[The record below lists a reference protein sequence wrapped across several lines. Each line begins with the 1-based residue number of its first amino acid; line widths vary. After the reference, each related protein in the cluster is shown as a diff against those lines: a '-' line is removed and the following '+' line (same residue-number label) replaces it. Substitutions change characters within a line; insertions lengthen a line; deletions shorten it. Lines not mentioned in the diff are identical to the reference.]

1 MNAYYS
7 DIRPQMHDFASRKL
21 KAIRIIKTLENFL
34 GNNKLKKLKILDVGS
49 STGIIDS
56 VLATKLGEVW
66 GIDIDKKGVNFA
78 QKNFKYKNLHF
89 KIGSAL
95 KLEFDNNMFDVVI
108 CAHVYE
114 HVANPKKL
122 FDEIYRVLQPGGVCY
137 LAAINALW
145 PIKPHYN
152 LPFLSWLPKNL
163 GNFYVKVFGKAKK
176 YYENPMFYYQLKN
189 LVKKF
194 KITDYTVK
202 ILTSPKKFGYQNP
215 PIPKFLANYL
225 KYLTPTFFWLLT
237 KNE

>member
-21 KAIRIIKTLENFL
+21 KGVRIIKTLGDIL
-34 GNNKLKKLKILDVGS
+34 GKNNLGKLKVLDVGS

-56 VLATKLGEVW
+56 VLATKFGEVW
-66 GIDIDKKGVNFA
+66 GIDIDKKGIDFA
-78 QKNFKYKNLHF
+78 QKKFKYKNLHF
-89 KIGSAL
+89 RVGSAL
-95 KLEFDNNMFDVVI
+95 KLEFDSSSFDGVI

-122 FDEIYRVLQPGGVCY
+122 FDEIYRVLKPGGFCY
-137 LAAINALW
+137 FAAINALW
-145 PIKPHYN
+145 PIEPHYN

-163 GNFYVKVFGKAKK
+163 GNFYVNLFGKAKK
-176 YYENPMFYYQLKN
+176 YYENPMFYWQLRS

-194 KITDYTVK
+194 KIIDYTAK
-202 ILTSPKKFGYQNP
+202 ILACPNRFGYQNP
-215 PIPKFLANYL
+215 PIPNFIANYL
-225 KYLTPTFFWLLT
+225 RYITPTFFWLLT